1 MDALEL
7 AYTPHPAMRTRV
19 SLNAPSAPS
28 CREKETAGLA
38 VAAVASLAL
47 IGAGAVLASPAVT
60 EAPETVAGEARPFE
74 RREAAQAAALTPSA
88 PASAFLPMPLSADP
102 TPVETRSASPAPL
115 LGDLGPEPEPA
126 APASVAYAP
135 REQHVLTSFDGTRTL
150 SDGPVIT
157 RVAAQTAAPEPRPFR
172 PAPVVWNAPIQ
183 WISVHKAGL

>member
-19 SLNAPSAPS
+19 SLMAPIAPS

-47 IGAGAVLASPAVT
+47 IGAGAVLASPRVPET
-60 EAPETVAGEARPFE
+60 PETVAGEARPFE
-74 RREAAQAAALTPSA
+74 RREAAQAAA
-88 PASAFLPMPLSADP
+88 PASAFAPMPLQAEP

-115 LGDLGPEPEPA
+115 LGDLGPEPEPE
-126 APASVAYAP
+126 PAVSASIAYAP

-157 RVAAQTAAPEPRPFR
+157 RAAAPAAAPEPRPFR

>member
-7 AYTPHPAMRTRV
+7 AYTPHPAMRPRV
-19 SLNAPSAPS
+19 SLMAPSAPS
-28 CREKETAGLA
+28 GREKETAGLA

-47 IGAGAVLASPAVT
+47 IGAGAVMASPRVT
-60 EAPETVAGEARPFE
+60 EAPETVASEARPFE
-74 RREAAQAAALTPSA
+74 RRDASPAAA
-88 PASAFLPMPLSADP
+88 PAYLPMPVSAEP

-126 APASVAYAP
+126 ASASVAYAP

-157 RVAAQTAAPEPRPFR
+157 RAAAQTAAAPEPRPFR

>member
-7 AYTPHPAMRTRV
+7 AYTPHPAIRTRV
-19 SLNAPSAPS
+19 SLAAPAASSP
-28 CREKETAGLA
+28 RQKETAGLA

-47 IGAGAVLASPAVT
+47 IGAGAVLASPRVT
-60 EAPETVAGEARPFE
+60 EAPETVASDARPFE
-74 RREAAQAAALTPSA
+74 SRAAAA
-88 PASAFLPMPLSADP
+88 AYLPMPVSADP
-102 TPVETRSASPAPL
+102 TPVETRAASPAPL

-126 APASVAYAP
+126 VSASIAYAP

-150 SDGPVIT
+150 TDGPMIT
-157 RVAAQTAAPEPRPFR
+157 RASAQAAAPEPRAFR

>member
-47 IGAGAVLASPAVT
+47 IGAGAVLAAPSVT
-60 EAPETVAGEARPFE
+60 PAPETVAGDARPFE
-74 RREAAQAAALTPSA
+74 RREAAQAAAAAT
-88 PASAFLPMPLSADP
+88 PASAYLPMPVSAEP
-102 TPVETRSASPAPL
+102 TPVETRAASPAPL

-126 APASVAYAP
+126 ASASIAYAP

-157 RVAAQTAAPEPRPFR
+157 RVVAQAAAPAPRPFR

>member
-7 AYTPHPAMRTRV
+7 AYTPHPAMRPRV
-19 SLNAPSAPS
+19 SLMAPSAPS
-28 CREKETAGLA
+28 SREKETAGLA

-60 EAPETVAGEARPFE
+60 AAPETVAGDARPFE
-74 RREAAQAAALTPSA
+74 RRDAAGVSAAAPDLAMPSSRIA
-88 PASAFLPMPLSADP
+88 LSADP
-102 TPVETRSASPAPL
+102 VPVETRSASPAPL

-126 APASVAYAP
+126 ASASVAYAP

-157 RVAAQTAAPEPRPFR
+157 RAAAQTAAAEPRPFR

>member
-19 SLNAPSAPS
+19 SLTAAPAPS

-47 IGAGAVLASPAVT
+47 FGAGAMLASPRVA

-74 RREAAQAAALTPSA
+74 RREAAQAAAA
-88 PASAFLPMPLSADP
+88 ASLPMPVSADP
-102 TPVETRSASPAPL
+102 APIETRAASPAPL

-126 APASVAYAP
+126 VSASVAYAP

-150 SDGPVIT
+150 TDGPVIT
-157 RVAAQTAAPEPRPFR
+157 RAAAQTAAPEPRVFR

>member
-74 RREAAQAAALTPSA
+74 RRGAVQADALA
-88 PASAFLPMPLSADP
+88 PASAFLPMPVSADP

-126 APASVAYAP
+126 ASASIAYAP

-150 SDGPVIT
+150 SDGPVLT
-157 RVAAQTAAPEPRPFR
+157 RAPAQTAAAEPPPFR
-172 PAPVVWNAPIQ
+172 PAPVVWNHPVQ
-183 WISVHKAGL
+183 WISTHKAGL

>member
-28 CREKETAGLA
+28 SREKETAGLA

-60 EAPETVAGEARPFE
+60 EAPETLASEARPFE
-74 RREAAQAAALTPSA
+74 RREAAQAASLT
-88 PASAFLPMPLSADP
+88 PASAFLPMPVSAEP
-102 TPVETRSASPAPL
+102 TPVETRTASPAPL

-126 APASVAYAP
+126 ASASVAYAP

-157 RVAAQTAAPEPRPFR
+157 RAAAQTAASEPRPFR
-172 PAPVVWNAPIQ
+172 PAPVVWNHPVQ